1 MRPLLNEVIQEYTQR
16 SMYFGHKLH
25 IDQNEKLIHFG
36 VTYVM
41 AQDGFSG
48 KTVSSSSAAVIA
60 MQKNSVIYDE
70 VYQAAVLEF
79 GLWYSDQVRVDHG
92 QEF

>member
-1 MRPLLNEVIQEYTQR
+1 MRPLLNEVIQEYTQW
-16 SMYFGHKLH
+16 SWYFGHKLH

-48 KTVSSSSAAVIA
+48 KTVSSSSAAVIYA

-79 GLWYSDQVRVDHG
+79 GL
-92 QEF
+92 